1 MALGVQLL
9 SPKMNRLV
17 VLILILFSY
26 CAFAASSGSFD
37 SDDVTPVKPAAKPAP
52 APAAKPEVK
61 PAPAAKPA
69 AKPDNDDDDDD
80 DDDDD
85 EEEEVK
91 PAPKRKDDGYQSP
104 SRDRARNGGSF
115 DERKSEGGYC
125 KYCGR
130 ATEDSKDR
138 ITVRYKSIT
147 APQDVMNSRIWG
159 TFKRNFEECAPGCQP
174 IGMSSY
180 RDPHARPKP
189 SCHHQSAAI
198 DVFGMRCDGRTYTAS
213 KETSYRHGPEGR
225 FTDTVRCMKR
235 KGMYLIYNQA
245 DHYDHAH
252 LSLGCNIGGWRY
264 Y

>member
-9 SPKMNRLV
+9 TLKMNRLV
-17 VLILILFSY
+17 SLLLILFSSS
-26 CAFAASSGSFD
+26 AFAASSGSFD
-37 SDDVTPVKPAAKPAP
+37 SDDVTPAKPVAKPVAPAAAP
-52 APAAKPEVK
+52 APKPEVK
-61 PAPAAKPA
+61 PAAKPA
-69 AKPDNDDDDDD
+69 AKPDDDD

-85 EEEEVK
+85 EEEAK
-91 PAPKRKDDGYQSP
+91 PAPVKRKDDGYQSP

-130 ATEDSKDR
+130 ATEDNKDK
-138 ITVRYKSIT
+138 IVVRYRSIT
-147 APQDVMNSRIWG
+147 APQDVLNSRIWS

-180 RDPHARPKP
+180 RDPHVRPKP